1 VKWHR
6 LITILVTV
14 FCGLV
19 LCHSVALAVS
29 KPYRDIVPRWLGG
42 MADADVTITAT
53 PDSGDMGPPTG
64 FTATYISD
72 NTVQLD
78 WTPGLHA
85 DNTSI
90 RAKLGGYPN
99 DTADGYLVFTGGGTS
114 SNDTALD
121 FDVLLGT
128 VYYRA
133 WSENSTAYSADYA
146 SAELENPHVANV
158 SAFAAILATI
168 WPAFVLLGVV
178 GVGYIFRAGLF
189 VILAG
194 LGFVIFG
201 FTLWATLSWL
211 SIIMV
216 IVGIIL
222 VWLGAKS

>member
-1 VKWHR
+1 MKWHR

-14 FCGLV
+14 FCELV

-64 FTATYISD
+64 FTATYVSD

-78 WTPGLHA
+78 WTPGVHA

-99 DTADGYLVFTGGGTS
+99 DTSDGYLVFTGGGTS

-158 SAFAAILATI
+158 SAFAAILSNI
-168 WPAFVLLGVV
+168 WPVAVLLVIV
-178 GVGYIFRAGLF
+178 FIGYIIRAGLV
-189 VILAG
+189 VIGGG
-194 LGFVIFG
+194 LGFIIFG
-201 FTLWATLSWL
+201 FSLWTTLTWL
-211 SIIMV
+211 SILLV
-216 IVGIIL
+216 LLGIIL
-222 VWLGAKS
+222 VWQGAKS